1 MTVPNIQGNR
11 SQRGLG
17 AASENVRLL
26 VYGESSHGCVCR
38 QTRSGSVTA
47 NPAYDSDPDDPVEI
61 LHILP
66 EEYHA
71 QFRAEYAAAVD
82 GARRLEQFH
91 KLQEMLRLWRLRA
104 VAYTSPGYRER
115 LIDAPEEH
123 TSDAVPATQLIPSWP
138 GGRQTR

>member
-1 MTVPNIQGNR
+1 MT
-11 SQRGLG
+11 
-17 AASENVRLL
+17 A
-26 VYGESSHGCVCR
+26 H
-38 QTRSGSVTA
+38 
-47 NPAYDSDPDDPVEI
+47 PAYDSDPDDPVEI

-82 GARRLEQFH
+82 GARRPEQFH
-91 KLQEMLRLWRLRA
+91 QLQEMLRLWRLRA

-115 LIDAPEEH
+115 LRAAPEGH
-123 TSDAVPATQLIPSWP
+123 LADAVPATQLIPSWP